1 MGFSN
6 VGELLVD
13 LVNGSFGE
21 RVCFLGHGLE
31 AIPDEVF
38 WQGSILSGT

>member
-21 RVCFLGHGLE
+21 RVCFLGH
-31 AIPDEVF
+31 
-38 WQGSILSGT
+38 SG